1 MKLHQIIKNYNI
13 NCKYIRGVFLS
24 SAGKARWGAIAFTIR
39 YGLPVLQKHRGHPS
53 GAGIGSMKKPFGQLR
68 IHCIAPRQEGLDDVV
83 RDLVEDNVLEDEDDN
98 VDVVCNRVVRVVE
111 VCGVDVVDIGVV
123 FCCVIT
129 GDDVSGGL
137 VVTTCDV
144 VPVVVVDWVE
154 AGCNVMAWAIKNIAR
169 S

>member
-1 MKLHQIIKNYNI
+1 M
-13 NCKYIRGVFLS
+13 
-24 SAGKARWGAIAFTIR
+24 
-39 YGLPVLQKHRGHPS
+39 
-53 GAGIGSMKKPFGQLR
+53 
-68 IHCIAPRQEGLDDVV
+68 

-111 VCGVDVVDIGVV
+111 VCGVGVVDIDAV

-129 GDDVSGGL
+129 GDDVSGCL

-144 VPVVVVDWVE
+144 VPVVVFDWVE
-154 AGCNVMAWAIKNIAR
+154 PGCNVMAWAIENIAR

>member
-1 MKLHQIIKNYNI
+1 M
-13 NCKYIRGVFLS
+13 
-24 SAGKARWGAIAFTIR
+24 
-39 YGLPVLQKHRGHPS
+39 
-53 GAGIGSMKKPFGQLR
+53 
-68 IHCIAPRQEGLDDVV
+68 E
-83 RDLVEDNVLEDEDDN
+83 ENVLEDEDDN

-111 VCGVDVVDIGVV
+111 VCGVGVVDIDVV

-154 AGCNVMAWAIKNIAR
+154 AFCNVMAWAIENIAR